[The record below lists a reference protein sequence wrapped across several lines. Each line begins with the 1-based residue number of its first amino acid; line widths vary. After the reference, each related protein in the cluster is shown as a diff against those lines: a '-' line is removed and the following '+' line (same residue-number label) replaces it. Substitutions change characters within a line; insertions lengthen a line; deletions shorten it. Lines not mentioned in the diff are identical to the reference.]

1 MKLDIDQN
9 PTDQFAD
16 VPENTYYYKELATA
30 KRLGIA
36 QGTSNTTFSPERNI
50 TREEMFTLTWRV
62 LKQYQ
67 HLQSESP
74 MSELGQFADQ
84 TSIASFAKQAIAT
97 LTGNKL
103 IEANTALLL
112 LNMKADG

>member
-1 MKLDIDQN
+1 
-9 PTDQFAD
+9 
-16 VPENTYYYKELATA
+16 
-30 KRLGIA
+30 
-36 QGTSNTTFSPERNI
+36 
-50 TREEMFTLTWRV
+50 MFTLTWRV

-103 IEANTALLL
+103 IEGDNKKCVNPKGNATRAESAVFLDRVNTFIQS
-112 LNMKADG
+112 